1 MNTSRRPAGFTL
13 IEVLVALA
21 VVAIALAAVQRTTV
35 QAVTNTRSMELATF
49 AHWVAADRLTEIRVE
64 GEWPSVGER
73 RGTLRFAERE
83 WTWERTV
90 SGTDDPRLRRVEIGV
105 RLEDDPRDSTRA
117 RLETY
122 VLQPSLVTD
131 AGGG

>member
-35 QAVTNTRSMELATF
+35 QAVTNTRSMEIATF
-49 AHWVAADRLTEIRVE
+49 AHWVATDRLTQLRVE
-64 GEWPSVGER
+64 SEWPSVGER
-73 RGTLRFAERE
+73 RGTLRLAERE

-90 SGTDDPRLRRVEIGV
+90 SGTDDPRLRRVEISV

-122 VLQPSLVTD
+122 LLQPGTVTN
-131 AGGG
+131 AGNG

>member
-1 MNTSRRPAGFTL
+1 MNTSRRSAGFTL

-35 QAVTNTRSMELATF
+35 QAVTNTRSMEIATF
-49 AHWVAADRLTEIRVE
+49 AHWVAADQLTQLRVE

-73 RGTLRFAERE
+73 RGTLRLAERE

-90 SGTDDPRLRRVEIGV
+90 SGTDDPRLRRVEISV

-122 VLQPSLVTD
+122 LLNPGLGAAAVN
-131 AGGG
+131 G